1 MKSSD
6 IMETKPLNIGIKTKW
21 GKITAVGITG
31 GERYYWMVDKHGCV
45 AMMPA
50 SVVEPPNVE
59 S

>member
-1 MKSSD
+1 
-6 IMETKPLNIGIKTKW
+6 METKPLNLGTKTKW

-50 SVVEPPNVE
+50 SVVEPPNVR

>member
-1 MKSSD
+1 
-6 IMETKPLNIGIKTKW
+6 METKPLNIGIKTEW